1 MIIIVHLLYT
11 KICLIFQDFKRT
23 NKSQN
28 QTIYKWDWGH
38 VPTILDSFA
47 CRRWLR
53 WLRVGWWTQT
63 FYTRSCNWIIPNIAH
78 EQSVDYL
85 RVGRPMFCH
94 AILITLIPWVHI
106 RVTTQRLV
114 IEFPERTSR
123 CPEPKAFKTFPHKKH
138 IAVPMTKEEKG
149 GVPGLKGLALLWLIS
164 ARLFDAGEICELKLH
179 TATCLASHYVGKR
192 HRTNNEPQN
201 RIINVCV
208 KKMKKSLSS
217 NGSHGQPVVTCYWM
231 RPRPSR
237 WLLPPSRCLECIIL
251 NWN

>member
-1 MIIIVHLLYT
+1 MRLRLCSCYTGYLCLPTVTTMTTRWVVNANILYT
-11 KICLIFQDFKRT
+11 LMQLDNSKHRSRAISRLFEGRKTHVLSCSIDYSHPLSPYSCSPRNAWSSSFLSARHVAQNRKRSKHFLT
-23 NKSQN
+23 KNTSQ
-28 QTIYKWDWGH
+28 Y
-38 VPTILDSFA
+38 
-47 CRRWLR
+47 
-53 WLRVGWWTQT
+53 
-63 FYTRSCNWIIPNIAH
+63 
-78 EQSVDYL
+78 
-85 RVGRPMFCH
+85 
-94 AILITLIPWVHI
+94 PWRGEEI
-106 RVTTQRLV
+106 RD
-114 IEFPERTSR
+114 
-123 CPEPKAFKTFPHKKH
+123 
-138 IAVPMTKEEKG
+138 
-149 GVPGLKGLALLWLIS
+149 VPGLKGLALLWLIG
-164 ARLFDAGEICELKLH
+164 AQLFDAGEICELKLH